1 MRPFFKWAV
10 LLYIMA
16 GMAACGGQKGAK
28 LQQSVIPPDKTLYQ
42 NGTELLRKSRYT
54 EARLAF
60 QTLIRT
66 YPGSD
71 LQADA
76 YLAMGDS
83 YYQEGGTENLLLAE
97 DQYKNFIIFFPTSPK
112 APDAQMKVVAILMRQ
127 MNSPDRDSHYTKQAE
142 AEISRLLTMFPNS
155 DFVPIAK
162 QYLDVVQENL
172 ALGDLG
178 VGDYYS
184 HVRNYLGAESRYREI
199 TEQYPHFSKMDEV
212 DFKLAQVYQRMQR
225 TDEAAKYFGLIVAGY
240 PFSKYSDVAKEELQK
255 MGKPIPAV
263 NAEWAARNQA
273 LVRPPAP
280 FSPLRPFI
288 DFAEAIGF
296 KGPPDRYE
304 EARKT
309 IEANR
314 AEAVAAAAGQE
325 GAKPKDVLIN
335 ATITKGSNDKAAVN
349 PNGTQQKTD
358 KKDDK
363 KQDSKKQNVTKK
375 DDKKQDDKTIKKQ
388 LGQPL

>member
-1 MRPFFKWAV
+1 MRPFFKRAV
-10 LLYIMA
+10 LLYVVA
-16 GMAACGGQKGAK
+16 GLAACGGQKGAK

-54 EARLAF
+54 EARLVF

-76 YLAMGDS
+76 YLATGDS

-97 DQYKNFIIFFPTSPK
+97 DQYKNFIIFFPTNPR
-112 APDAQMKVVAILMRQ
+112 APDAQMKVIAILMRE
-127 MNSPDRDSHYTKQAE
+127 MNSPDRDSHYTRE
-142 AEISRLLTMFPNS
+142 AEGEINRFLTMYPNS
-155 DFVPIAK
+155 DFVPVAK
-162 QYLDVVQENL
+162 QYLDIVQENL

-178 VGDYYS
+178 VGDQYA
-184 HVRNYLGAESRYREI
+184 HGKNYLGAEGRYKGI
-199 TEQYPHFSKMDEV
+199 TEGYLHFSKMDEV
-212 DFKLAQVYQRMQR
+212 YFKLAQTYQKMER
-225 TDEAAKYFGLIVAGY
+225 TDEAARYLGLIVGGY

-263 NAEWAARNQA
+263 NAELAAQNQS
-273 LVRPPAP
+273 LVKPAAP

-304 EARKT
+304 EAKR
-309 IEANR
+309 IVEANR
-314 AEAVAAAAGQE
+314 AEAATAAAGQE
-325 GAKPKDVLIN
+325 GVKPGDVLIN
-335 ATITKGSNDKAAVN
+335 ATITKGPDDKAVVN

-363 KQDSKKQNVTKK
+363 KQDDKKQVV
-375 DDKKQDDKTIKKQ
+375 KKQDDKTIKK
-388 LGQPL
+388 